1 MPFAELCSS
10 VGTDCW
16 IIGFV
21 LRSQQWGIALAATF
35 CSLFCLC
42 SFSWQIFKNAS
53 EAEVPFWSDIV
64 LGFRPMSAAELQ
76 KFPQHS
82 HGQAF
87 TTLKCDCP
95 PYLLWLEKRL
105 VWGRMGVQKKS
116 PGGETGGGSL
126 RVDEIGEGKMQQA
139 GVYI

>member
-1 MPFAELCSS
+1 
-10 VGTDCW
+10 
-16 IIGFV
+16 
-21 LRSQQWGIALAATF
+21 
-35 CSLFCLC
+35 
-42 SFSWQIFKNAS
+42 
-53 EAEVPFWSDIV
+53 
-64 LGFRPMSAAELQ
+64 MSAAELQ

-126 RVDEIGEGKMQQA
+126 CVDEIGEGKMQQA
-139 GVYI
+139 GMYI